1 MPRPESRL
9 SLLHAA
15 LLSFDGAGVNKLGPS
30 LAGIVGSKSGA
41 VPGYNF
47 SPALK
52 ASNITWD
59 EQTLD
64 KFLENPSADV
74 HGTKMIVSVP
84 ASDLAVSAA
93 IAGIGIVSHFEDW
106 LRPYLDSGALEPVPT
121 TKGPVGSNA
130 RSRSAGIAR
139 EMLPSQVTRGGDRGH

>member
-1 MPRPESRL
+1 M
-9 SLLHAA
+9 
-15 LLSFDGAGVNKLGPS
+15 NKLGPS

-84 ASDLAVSAA
+84 ASDLAGLAAPVSRQWCAR
-93 IAGIGIVSHFEDW
+93 AGAHD
-106 LRPYLDSGALEPVPT
+106 
-121 TKGPVGSNA
+121 
-130 RSRSAGIAR
+130 
-139 EMLPSQVTRGGDRGH
+139 